1 MWYGKS
7 VFVVCWVKWK
17 MWNNFFYE
25 NVDSD
30 VGVFDWGLEFL
41 FKFVGE
47 CLRCGIMCKLFWYD
61 LGCRSGNFLFFYGIV
76 CVLY

>member
-1 MWYGKS
+1 MKCKSCVKCVKYLSNVYSKFSKSMWYGKS

-30 VGVFDWGLEFL
+30 VGVFD
-41 FKFVGE
+41 
-47 CLRCGIMCKLFWYD
+47 
-61 LGCRSGNFLFFYGIV
+61 
-76 CVLY
+76 